1 MSSRVGT
8 GRSAAIFSAALP
20 PTPVAQGLSAGTV
33 VRNPPAT
40 LETWGPS
47 PGWEGPLEKEMATHS
62 STLVC
67 GIPWTEQPG
76 GLWSTGSQSVLCPRP
91 CSEPF
96 RGTSCRFILTKLNEL
111 DATMMIVSI
120 GHLWTLRSGK
130 GPALS
135 TQRAGTFLHS
145 LGWQRRGSS
154 QFSGRADPRRPGHCL
169 SGPPSLGLCCK
180 FKQAEPDGQS
190 LLNRVL
196 SDA

>member
-1 MSSRVGT
+1 MTLCWDRALCVEVERCLGCPVSSRVGT
-8 GRSAAIFSAALP
+8 GRSAAIFSAALLA
-20 PTPVAQGLSAGTV
+20 PVAQGLPAGVV
-33 VRNPPAT
+33 VRIPPAM

-47 PGWEGPLEKEMATHS
+47 PGWEGPLEKEMAAHS
-62 STLVC
+62 NTLVC
-67 GIPWTEQPG
+67 GIPWAEQPG

-130 GPALS
+130 GPALG
-135 TQRAGTFLHS
+135 TQRAGT

-154 QFSGRADPRRPGHCL
+154 QFSRMRRAC
-169 SGPPSLGLCCK
+169 
-180 FKQAEPDGQS
+180 
-190 LLNRVL
+190 
-196 SDA
+196 